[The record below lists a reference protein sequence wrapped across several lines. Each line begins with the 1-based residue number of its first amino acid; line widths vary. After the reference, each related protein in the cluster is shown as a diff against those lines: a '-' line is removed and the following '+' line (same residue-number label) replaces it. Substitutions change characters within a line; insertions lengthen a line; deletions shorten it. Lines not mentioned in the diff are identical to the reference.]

1 VRNMGSLV
9 FVVALAGVTS
19 AAMTRQGERAHAEL
33 HDASGKSVGTA
44 TFEQIA
50 RGVLIDLT
58 LTGAPEGVHALHIHT
73 VGKCEAPL
81 FTTAGGHWNPGGKLH
96 GLMTAGGGHAGD
108 LPNVYVPAGGSLHVV
123 VLADGATLRGATG
136 ILDADGA
143 ALLLHATADD
153 YRMDPAGNA
162 GGRIACGVITAN

>member
-1 VRNMGSLV
+1 MGLLAG
-9 FVVALAGVTS
+9 VVALAGVTS
-19 AAMTRQGERAHAEL
+19 AAVTRQAERAHAEL
-33 HDASGKSVGTA
+33 HDAAGKVVGTA
-44 TFEQIA
+44 TFEQIV
-50 RGVLIDLT
+50 RGVLIDVT

-73 VGKCEAPL
+73 VGKCDAPG

-96 GLMTAGGGHAGD
+96 GLMTPGGGHAGD

-123 VLADGATLRGATG
+123 VLDDGAMLHGATG

-143 ALLLHATADD
+143 AIVLHATADD

-162 GGRIACGVITAN
+162 GGRIACGVIMAN